1 MADANRKKFLLTR
14 LMRGVTR
21 KYDMWFAHWAF
32 LLTRL
37 MRGVTRSYYSYVVCD
52 ELFLLARLMRGVT
65 HQGGAGVCSP
75 NDFYSH
81 ASCEA

>member
-1 MADANRKKFLLTR
+1 MAEANRKKFLLTR

-37 MRGVTRSYYSYVVCD
+37 MRGVTVAHLRRCFP
-52 ELFLLARLMRGVT
+52 EPFLLTRLMRGVT
-65 HQGGAGVCSP
+65 F
-75 NDFYSH
+75 NLNLLLYR
-81 ASCEA
+81 